1 MKILL
6 CCFFCSAGCVI
17 FAQGLPTGDFKMHYT
32 GSVMSG
38 VQIGC
43 TDCSVGNQ
51 INASAYLINGIQFTK
66 RLQVGVG
73 IGADSYQQW
82 KTMPLFLSVTEK
94 LIGKKNG
101 LLLQLNV
108 GHAWAWVD
116 RQQYPLPN
124 FSQQGGLM
132 IHPAVVYQIGLEKVN
147 LYFTVGYKRQIA
159 SYSSRYEWETLQGA
173 AYHETTVR
181 NEFNRFVVQ
190 IGFGWK

>member
-1 MKILL
+1 
-6 CCFFCSAGCVI
+6 
-17 FAQGLPTGDFKMHYT
+17 MHYT

-108 GHAWAWVD
+108 GHAWAWV
-116 RQQYPLPN
+116 
-124 FSQQGGLM
+124 
-132 IHPAVVYQIGLEKVN
+132 
-147 LYFTVGYKRQIA
+147 
-159 SYSSRYEWETLQGA
+159 
-173 AYHETTVR
+173 
-181 NEFNRFVVQ
+181 VQ
-190 IGFGWK
+190 VIDQA